1 MALRT
6 SAENAEDVASGFA
19 MFRGPVPEISS
30 EVTSLIADLYA
41 ISSLL
46 SILEDL
52 GKDYRRQLNLARI
65 QPDLSMVQASLKY
78 TLEDIVN
85 FFGRL
90 SGPVVVPDTYKHTW
104 LSIGRFFWDE
114 SRYTLA
120 TRLAKYKAMLRELS
134 EMAKE

>member
-6 SAENAEDVASGFA
+6 SAENAEDVAAGFT

-41 ISSLL
+41 ISSSL
-46 SILEDL
+46 SILDDL
-52 GKDYRRQLNLARI
+52 GKDYRRQLNLAPI

-90 SGPVVVPDTYKHTW
+90 SGPAVVPDT
-104 LSIGRFFWDE
+104 
-114 SRYTLA
+114 
-120 TRLAKYKAMLRELS
+120 
-134 EMAKE
+134 